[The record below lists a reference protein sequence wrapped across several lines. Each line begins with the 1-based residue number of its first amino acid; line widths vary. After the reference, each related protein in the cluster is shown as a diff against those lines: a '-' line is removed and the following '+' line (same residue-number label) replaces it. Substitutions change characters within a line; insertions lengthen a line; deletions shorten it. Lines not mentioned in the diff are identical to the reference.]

1 MFFPLLCKER
11 ETGQKHLTT
20 GISDQENLEKVRLFP
35 QKFLS
40 PREITTDP
48 LEEKEQ
54 YNLDTIEF
62 RNGEKLKDSFFTT
75 KGALSGTYP
84 LRGFWKPEFL
94 MSSI

>member
-20 GISDQENLEKVRLFP
+20 GISDQENLEKVKLFP

-40 PREITTDP
+40 PRKITTDP
-48 LEEKEQ
+48 WEEKEQ
-54 YNLDTIEF
+54 YNLHTTEF
-62 RNGEKLKDSFFTT
+62 GNGEKSKDSFFMT

-84 LRGFWKPEFL
+84 PRGFRKPEFL